1 MQLRDHIWHLKQL
14 FHNAI
19 GPISAPAVAWHSWWG
34 DSCRHTAHLGTG
46 CTRPEWTR
54 RATPITLGRAG
65 RVSGAWRARR
75 GRDGPVAKQRGRNAK
90 MVIKADNG
98 GSTSSPSPRAA
109 TTGSSSSVA
118 NAQYPP
124 LVPLTTRTM
133 GSEEFRRNKALW
145 SEFLKRPGC
154 SPRTV
159 KDQAP
164 RPIPRD

>member
-1 MQLRDHIWHLKQL
+1 M
-14 FHNAI
+14 
-19 GPISAPAVAWHSWWG
+19 PSAPFRPPLSRG
-34 DSCRHTAHLGTG
+34 TLGG
-46 CTRPEWTR
+46 
-54 RATPITLGRAG
+54 ATPAATQRTSEQGALAPNGREGQLPSRWAG
-65 RVSGAWRARR
+65 RVESLEHGVLDEAETARS
-75 GRDGPVAKQRGRNAK
+75 PNSNAK